1 MTTLAW
7 ESGTI
12 AVRDV
17 SDASI
22 LPQACRWDERTRCH
36 RAEAVDYADVV
47 MALHRRKLPYSDD
60 ARRYTELAQ
69 GLVVHRDPRP
79 YQRAA
84 LRAWQRSRGRGVV
97 VLPTGAGKS
106 WLACMAIEDKKRS
119 TLVIA
124 PTLDL
129 VRQWYDLL
137 RTSFGVAVG
146 IVGGGDHTV
155 EDLTVTTYDS
165 AYIHMEHFG
174 NRFGLVVFDEVH
186 HLPGEAYSHAA
197 RMCLAPF
204 RLGLSATPERTDGG
218 HDRLDSLVG
227 PLVYRQHITELAG
240 SYLSDYEVER
250 VTIDLSD
257 EELAAYHVARAT
269 YRDFVSSQG
278 IRMSSPDGW
287 SEFIRRS
294 AMSDAGRAA
303 FEAYQEQRR
312 ISFSAPTKLRFVAHL
327 LHRHRTDRALIFT
340 ANNATAYQL
349 SRELLIPVITH
360 QTKISERSTILDGLR
375 SGRFHA
381 VVTSKVLNEGVDV
394 PSANVAIIVSGSGS
408 VREHVQR
415 LGRVLRKQEGKHAVL
430 YELVSGGTSEQF
442 TSERRREHSA
452 YRTGEDADADV

>member
-1 MTTLAW
+1 MTTTIAW

-17 SDASI
+17 PDASI
-22 LPQACRWDERTRCH
+22 LPDGCRWDDRTRCH
-36 RAEAVDYADVV
+36 RAEAVDYFDVV
-47 MALHRRKLPYSDD
+47 MAFHRRKLPYDD
-60 ARRYTELAQ
+60 QARRYAELDH

-79 YQRAA
+79 YQSAA

-119 TLVIA
+119 TLVVA

-137 RTSFGVAVG
+137 RTSFGRPVG

-155 EDLTVTTYDS
+155 EDITVTTYDS
-165 AYIHMEHFG
+165 AYIHMEHLG

-186 HLPGEAYSHAA
+186 HLPGAAYAHAA

-218 HDRLDSLVG
+218 HDHLDQLVG

-240 SYLSDYEVER
+240 SFLSDYDVER

-257 EELAAYHVARAT
+257 EELAAYHEARAI
-269 YRDFVSSQG
+269 YREFVFNQG
-278 IRMSSPDGW
+278 IRMSSKDGW
-287 SEFIRRS
+287 AQFIQRS
-294 AMSDAGRAA
+294 AGSEAGRRA
-303 FEAYQEQRR
+303 FAAYQEQRR
-312 ISFSAPTKLRFVAHL
+312 IAFAAPTKLAYVAHL
-327 LHRHRTDRALIFT
+327 LHRHRTDRALLFT
-340 ANNATAYQL
+340 ANNATAYRL

-360 QTKISERSTILDGLR
+360 QTKVSERSAILDGLR

-381 VVTSKVLNEGVDV
+381 VATSKVLNEGVDV

-415 LGRVLRKQEGKHAVL
+415 LGRVLRKQEDKRAVL

-442 TSERRREHSA
+442 TSERRREHRA
-452 YRTGEDADADV
+452 YQEAGDADV